1 LRIAAVDL
9 ITNTCF
15 PLLAADELGIF
26 KSEGLDVEIELLPML
41 RGTQALR
48 SGSVDFMAAGSVY
61 DILTEFPRWS
71 GAKVVVA
78 LSQGTPWLLT
88 VRSDLAAKRGDIS
101 AVKGLRITAA
111 EGPDQALRQML
122 VRAGIDPSRDLE
134 IVELSG
140 ARGRNVS
147 FGVFA
152 ARALEEG
159 KIDGFWANAMGAETA
174 VNSGAGKVL
183 IDVRRGDDPADAR
196 NFTFAAL
203 ATTDGYIRRETK
215 RVEACVRAIVKAQK
229 ALRSDPSLARR
240 VGRVKFP
247 SDAADLITRTI
258 ERDVGFYDPVI
269 SEQAVLDLNE
279 FAQSIGHL
287 PGPVPYEQVVDV
299 QFRKLW
305 AQ

>member
-61 DILTEFPRWS
+61 DILTEFPRWN

-88 VRSDLAAKRGDIS
+88 VRSNLAAKRGDIS

>member
-48 SGSVDFMAAGSVY
+48 SGAVDFLAAGSVY
-61 DILTEFPRWS
+61 DILTEFPGWN

-88 VRSDLAAKRGDIS
+88 VRSNLAAKRGDIS

-111 EGPDQALRQML
+111 EGPDQALKQML
-122 VRAGIDPSRDLE
+122 IRAGIDPSRDLE

-140 ARGRNVS
+140 ARGRDVS

-152 ARALEEG
+152 AKALEEG

-183 IDVRRGDDPADAR
+183 IDVRRGDDPVNAR

-203 ATTDGYIRRETK
+203 ATTDRYIQRETK
-215 RVEACVRAIVKAQK
+215 RVEACVRAVVKAQR
-229 ALRSDPSLARR
+229 ALQSDPSLAGV
-240 VGRVKFP
+240 VGRGKFP
-247 SDAADLITRTI
+247 PDAAELITRTI
-258 ERDVGFYDPVI
+258 ERDVRFYDPVI
-269 SEQAVLDLNE
+269 SEQAVLDLNG
-279 FAQSIGHL
+279 FAQAIGHL
-287 PGPVPYEQVVDV
+287 SGPVPYEQVVDV

>member
-48 SGSVDFMAAGSVY
+48 SGAVDFLAAGSVY
-61 DILTEFPRWS
+61 DILTEFPGWN

-88 VRSDLAAKRGDIS
+88 VRSNLAAKRGDIS

-111 EGPDQALRQML
+111 EGPDQALKQML
-122 VRAGIDPSRDLE
+122 IRAGIDPSRDLE

-140 ARGRNVS
+140 ARGRDVS

-152 ARALEEG
+152 AKALEEG

-174 VNSGAGKVL
+174 VSSGAGKIL
-183 IDVRRGDDPADAR
+183 IDVRRGDDPVNAR

-203 ATTDGYIRRETK
+203 ATTDRYIERETK
-215 RVEACVRAIVKAQK
+215 RVAACVRAVVKAQR
-229 ALRSDPSLARR
+229 ALQSDPSLAGM
-240 VGRVKFP
+240 VGRGKFP
-247 SDAADLITRTI
+247 PDAAELITRTI
-258 ERDVGFYDPVI
+258 ERDVRFYDPVI
-269 SEQAVLDLNE
+269 SEQAVLDLNG
-279 FAQSIGHL
+279 FAQAIGHL

>member
-1 LRIAAVDL
+1 MRIAAVDL

-48 SGSVDFMAAGSVY
+48 SGAVDFMAAGSVY
-61 DILTEFPRWS
+61 DILTEFPGWN

-88 VRSDLAAKRGDIS
+88 VRSNLAAKRGDIS

-111 EGPDQALRQML
+111 EGPDQALKQML
-122 VRAGIDPSRDLE
+122 IRSGIDPSRDLE

-140 ARGRNVS
+140 ARGRDVS

-152 ARALEEG
+152 AKALEEG

-174 VNSGAGKVL
+174 VSSGAGKIL
-183 IDVRRGDDPADAR
+183 IDVRRGDDPTNAR

-203 ATTDGYIRRETK
+203 ATTDRYIQCETK
-215 RVEACVRAIVKAQK
+215 RVEACVRAVVKAQR
-229 ALRSDPSLARR
+229 ALRSDPSLARK
-240 VGRVKFP
+240 VGRGKFP
-247 SDAADLITRTI
+247 PDAAELITRTI
-258 ERDVGFYDPVI
+258 ERDVSFYDPVI
-269 SEQAVLDLNE
+269 SEKAVIDLNG
-279 FAQSIGHL
+279 FAQAIGHL
-287 PGPVPYEQVVDV
+287 PGPVPYEHVVDV

>member
-48 SGSVDFMAAGSVY
+48 SGAVDFLAAGSVY
-61 DILTEFPRWS
+61 DILTEFPGWN

-88 VRSDLAAKRGDIS
+88 VRSNLAAKRGDIS

-111 EGPDQALRQML
+111 EGPDQALKQML
-122 VRAGIDPSRDLE
+122 IRAGIDPSRDLE

-140 ARGRNVS
+140 ARGRDVS

-152 ARALEEG
+152 AKALEEG

-174 VNSGAGKVL
+174 VSSGAGKIL
-183 IDVRRGDDPADAR
+183 IDVRRGDDPVNAR

-203 ATTDGYIRRETK
+203 TTTDRYIQRETK
-215 RVEACVRAIVKAQK
+215 RVAACVRAVVKAQR
-229 ALRSDPSLARR
+229 ALQSDPSLAGM
-240 VGRVKFP
+240 VGRGKFP
-247 SDAADLITRTI
+247 PDAAELITRTI
-258 ERDVGFYDPVI
+258 ERDVRFYDPVI
-269 SEQAVLDLNE
+269 SEQAVLDLNG
-279 FAQSIGHL
+279 FAQAIGHL